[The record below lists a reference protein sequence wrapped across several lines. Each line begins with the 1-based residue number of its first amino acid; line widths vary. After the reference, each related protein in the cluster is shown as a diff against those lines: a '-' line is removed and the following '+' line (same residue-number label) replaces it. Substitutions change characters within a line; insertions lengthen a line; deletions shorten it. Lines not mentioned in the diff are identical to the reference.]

1 MKGLKVRNALIVSI
15 AALLLPASAY
25 GAEEGYREIVDDYAE
40 IMLAMDQDS
49 AAVDQVL
56 EAVEGYLENSGK
68 ENLQNAIDLAGQSR
82 ETFEEL
88 ADSGET
94 YVMEEEFAALLTEYG
109 ILPEEYEI
117 NAQMRNSAWIG
128 YIQDMKTLEY
138 YLQAENGEYP
148 MREELEFVWERQ
160 IAIQELNRDYYGCT
174 VNYWFA
180 EWEEDTLPY
189 IQEKLLDQFQSF
201 RTENMNWETSR
212 GAVEEKMGIYLNQAE
227 EELNLWTE
235 YLGEKQE
242 ELYQMET

>member
-1 MKGLKVRNALIVSI
+1 
-15 AALLLPASAY
+15 
-25 GAEEGYREIVDDYAE
+25 
-40 IMLAMDQDS
+40 
-49 AAVDQVL
+49 
-56 EAVEGYLENSGK
+56 
-68 ENLQNAIDLAGQSR
+68 
-82 ETFEEL
+82 
-88 ADSGET
+88 
-94 YVMEEEFAALLTEYG
+94 
-109 ILPEEYEI
+109 
-117 NAQMRNSAWIG
+117 
-128 YIQDMKTLEY
+128 
-138 YLQAENGEYP
+138 

-160 IAIQELNRDYYGCT
+160 SAIQELNRDYYGCT